1 MITIEKVNQVTLE
14 LLGAMLYL
22 VPQLTNS
29 SPPPTPDELDALLCS
44 EASRLFIAR
53 DAATGNIVGMAT
65 LVLYRVPTGLR
76 GYIEDVVVDEQA
88 RGQGIGE
95 ALTRACLDAAQKA
108 GAPQVGLTSHPGRV
122 AANVLYRKMGFMQR
136 STNVYRYDFK
146 KRKG

>member
-1 MITIEKVNQVTLE
+1 MITIEQANEVTLE
-14 LLGAMLYL
+14 LLGAMLSL
-22 VPQLTNS
+22 VPQLTS
-29 SPPPTPDELDALLCS
+29 SNPPPTPDELDALLCS

-65 LVLYRVPTGLR
+65 LVVYRVPTGLR

-108 GAPQVGLTSHPGRV
+108 GVPQVGLTSHPGRI
-122 AANVLYRKMGFMQR
+122 AANALYQKMGFELR
-136 STNVYRYDFK
+136 HTNAYRYVF
-146 KRKG
+146 RK

>member
-1 MITIEKVNQVTLE
+1 MITIEKVNQATLE
-14 LLGAMLYL
+14 LLQALLHL

-29 SPPPTPDELDALLCS
+29 NPPPTSDELEALLRS
-44 EASRLFIAR
+44 DSSQLLIAR
-53 DAATGNIVGMAT
+53 NGPGGEIVGMAT

-95 ALTRACLDAAQKA
+95 ALTRACLDAAHKA

-122 AANVLYRKMGFMQR
+122 AANALYQKMGFELR
-136 STNVYRYDFK
+136 HTILGF
-146 KRKG
+146 

>member
-1 MITIEKVNQVTLE
+1 MITIEKANLVNLE
-14 LLGAMLYL
+14 LLQALLRL

-29 SPPPTPDELDALLCS
+29 NPPPTPGELEALLDS
-44 EASRLFIAR
+44 DSSTLFIAR
-53 DAATGNIVGMAT
+53 EVASGEIRGMAT

-95 ALTRACLDAAQKA
+95 ALTRACLEAAQKA

-122 AANVLYRKMGFMQR
+122 AANRLYQKMGFELR
-136 STNVYRYDFK
+136 LTNAYRYVF
-146 KRKG
+146 RKGGG